1 MDKEMK
7 MEKMA
12 DKGRGGDSVMAHLSP
27 GEIVI
32 PVELA
37 LKLEPM
43 LTKEFEAAKMNFA
56 EFVVGHKSNKINPET
71 SHPEFFSLSSFN
83 PVKAVSNLWSSATS
97 VVGDVLEGLG
107 ILQKPP
113 EYSGPSQE
121 QIDAENAAIQRMKD
135 AEAQSKAEQAAME
148 EENRAVQAEIAKLQE
163 DTAKAQTEAEAKSK
177 QIKGESDVIQRES
190 AERRLSRLRARKRS
204 TNRPMLSSG
213 VSLNS
218 GG

>member
-1 MDKEMK
+1 MDKANK

-12 DKGRGGDSVMAHLSP
+12 NEGRGGDSVMAHLSP
-27 GEIVI
+27 GEVVI

-43 LTKEFEAAKMNFA
+43 LTKEFQASKMDFA

-71 SHPEFFSLSSFN
+71 NHPEFFGWSSFN
-83 PVKAVSNLWSSATS
+83 PVNIVRDAFSSASS

-107 ILQKPP
+107 LLPKPP
-113 EYSGPSQE
+113 EYNGPSQE

-148 EENRAVQAEIAKLQE
+148 EENRAVQAEIARVQE
-163 DTAKAQTEAEAKSK
+163 ETEKAKAEAETKSK
-177 QIKGESDVIQRES
+177 QIKSESDVIQRES

-204 TNRPMLSSG
+204 SNRPMLSSG

-218 GG
+218 GS